1 MNVAIRLSRRAELKA
16 LPILYRHS
24 PGMMLPGGIYVI
36 RAEAAR
42 ALRRAGVCFT
52 ELCREASAP
61 DLTKGR
67 LI

>member
-24 PGMMLPGGIYVI
+24 PGMMLPGRIYIV

-42 ALRRAGVCFT
+42 ALRQAGVSFT
-52 ELCREASAP
+52 ELCREAIIP
-61 DLTKGR
+61 DLSKAR
-67 LI
+67 RV